1 MFASSP
7 VVPEDQRHRLALHS
21 LASGVAI
28 VDLRGRWLDVN
39 PALSRWL
46 GSDAQALRGQPV
58 AMSFHPEDAAA
69 AHAYLTA
76 LAAGHV
82 PSGAWPTRYRSG
94 DGGMLHARAGVSVVH
109 DDSGAPCCLVLQLQD
124 AELSPGSAQA
134 KGEQAL
140 RQALAERDATVHA
153 LARQQEVFAYGISH
167 DLRAPLR
174 AIENFSA
181 LLERP
186 AAALD
191 EAGRGYLQ
199 RIRAAATRMGGL
211 IDALLDLS
219 RVDRTELAPEPVDLG
234 LLAGLAVAELQ
245 ELEPGRAVD
254 LEVAADLV
262 AHGDERQLRM
272 LVTQLLRN
280 AWNFSADRDRVR
292 IEVTGERG
300 DGLLRVAVRDHGS
313 GFDMRYAEKLFE
325 PFQRLHGPEQGS
337 GNGIGLA
344 IARRIVERHGGRLWA
359 VSEPGV
365 GSTFG
370 FELPVAANPSS
381 ERNA

>member
-7 VVPEDQRHRLALHS
+7 VVPEDQRYRLALQS

-28 VDLRGRWLDVN
+28 VDLQGRWVDVN
-39 PALSRWL
+39 PALSRLL
-46 GSDAQALRGQPV
+46 GSDAQVLRGQRV
-58 AMSFHPEDAAA
+58 ALSFLPEDAAA
-69 AHAYLTA
+69 AHAHLVA
-76 LAAGHV
+76 LAVGHI
-82 PSGAWPTRYRSG
+82 PSAPWPTRYRSG
-94 DGGMLHARAGVSVVH
+94 DGGMRQASAVVSVVR
-109 DDSGAPCCLVLQLQD
+109 DDSGMPCCLLLQLQE
-124 AELSPGSAQA
+124 AAAPGVVASQE
-134 KGEQAL
+134 EQAL
-140 RQALAERDATVHA
+140 RLALAERDATVHA

-181 LLERP
+181 LLDRP
-186 AAALD
+186 AATLD

-199 RIRAAATRMGGL
+199 RIRAAAARMGGL

-254 LEVAADLV
+254 LEVAPELIAL
-262 AHGDERQLRM
+262 GDERQLRM
-272 LVTQLLRN
+272 LVTQLLHN
-280 AWNFSADRDRVR
+280 AWNFSADRERVR
-292 IEVTGERG
+292 IEVVGERA

-344 IARRIVERHGGRLWA
+344 IARRIVERHGGRMWA
-359 VSEPGV
+359 ESEPGV

-381 ERNA
+381 ERSA